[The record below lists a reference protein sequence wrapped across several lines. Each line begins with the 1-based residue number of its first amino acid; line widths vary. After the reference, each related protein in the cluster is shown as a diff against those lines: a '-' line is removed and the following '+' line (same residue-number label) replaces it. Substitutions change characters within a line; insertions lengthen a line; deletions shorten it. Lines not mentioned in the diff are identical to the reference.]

1 MSKKSGFV
9 SEFKEFI
16 MRGNVIDLAVG
27 VIIGAAFQAIIKS
40 LVDDLVMPVIGLFT
54 NGIDF
59 ANKYVIIDKAAAAA
73 AELAPGATLAEA
85 QEKGVAV
92 FAYGNFINAVINFL
106 IMAFVIFVL
115 VRTINKLRDKAT
127 KNEAVVEVA
136 AAPTT
141 KTCPYCKS
149 EIALDATKCAHC
161 TSDVE

>member
-1 MSKKSGFV
+1 MSKKSGFI

-40 LVDDLVMPVIGLFT
+40 LVDDLVMPIISIFTKGVDFTNMFIVIGEGEYDTL
-54 NGIDF
+54 
-59 ANKYVIIDKAAAAA
+59 AAAQEA
-73 AELAPGATLAEA
+73 GA
-85 QEKGVAV
+85 AV
-92 FAYGNFINAVINFL
+92 FAYGNFINAILNFL

-115 VRTINKLRDKAT
+115 VRTINKLRDKAA
-127 KNEAVVEVA
+127 KKEEVVE

-141 KTCPYCKS
+141 KTCPFCKS

>member
-1 MSKKSGFV
+1 MSKKSGFI

-40 LVDDLVMPVIGLFT
+40 LVDDLVMPVISIFT
-54 NGIDF
+54 KGVDF
-59 ANKYVIIDKAAAAA
+59 ANMYIVVDKTANLPAD
-73 AELAPGATLAEA
+73 ATLAQA
-85 QEKGVAV
+85 QELGVAV

-115 VRTINKLRDKAT
+115 VRTINKLREKTA
-127 KNEAVVEVA
+127 KKEAVVE

>member
-1 MSKKSGFV
+1 MKKTKGFFA
-9 SEFKEFI
+9 EFKKFI
-16 MRGNVIDLAVG
+16 LRGNVIDLAVG

-40 LVDDLVMPVIGLFT
+40 LVDDLVMPVISIFT
-54 NGIDF
+54 KGVDF
-59 ANKYVIIDKAAAAA
+59 ANMYIVVDKTANLPAD
-73 AELAPGATLAEA
+73 ATLAQA
-85 QEKGVAV
+85 QELGVAV

-115 VRTINKLRDKAT
+115 VRTINKLREKTA
-127 KNEAVVEVA
+127 KKEAVVE

>member
-1 MSKKSGFV
+1 
-9 SEFKEFI
+9 

-40 LVDDLVMPVIGLFT
+40 LVDDLVMPVISLAT

-59 ANKYVIIDKAAAAA
+59 SNMFISLDGNEYETLAAAQEA
-73 AELAPGATLAEA
+73 GA
-85 QEKGVAV
+85 AV
-92 FAYGNFINAVINFL
+92 FAYGNFINAVFNFL

-115 VRTINKLRDKAT
+115 VRTINKLRDKAA
-127 KNEAVVEVA
+127 KKEEVGE

-141 KTCPYCKS
+141 KKCPFCKS
-149 EIALDATKCAHC
+149 EIDIEATKCPNC